1 MAAFGMQVAALDPQR
16 ALHVLLAF
24 FLVFDTQQNTRL
36 HNLVETARDAFQFA
50 GHVVAQSRRY
60 FQMVSTDGQI
70 HKTSLEIKVF
80 NINHWRGHK
89 PLPMNCAAVVQ
100 QPHKHYAGIVEKNQ
114 VMDR

>member
-1 MAAFGMQVAALDPQR
+1 
-16 ALHVLLAF
+16 
-24 FLVFDTQQNTRL
+24 
-36 HNLVETARDAFQFA
+36 
-50 GHVVAQSRRY
+50 
-60 FQMVSTDGQI
+60 MVSTDGQI